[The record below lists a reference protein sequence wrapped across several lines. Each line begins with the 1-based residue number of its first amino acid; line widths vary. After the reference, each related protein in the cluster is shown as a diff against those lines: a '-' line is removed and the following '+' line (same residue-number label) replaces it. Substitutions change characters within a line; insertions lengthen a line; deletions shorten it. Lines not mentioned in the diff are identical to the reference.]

1 MRDVAGLAHAPAG
14 AVESVEHPQTAAVE
28 KMAVA
33 QTDNILAASPPAC
46 RGGMITT
53 VAAWCRS
60 AGVVGHKGEI
70 GVAGNAFAGTIGWA
84 ASTTGASAAGASAHL
99 EGALSALGI
108 KGVVAASACADAVLG
123 GGSGTLRT
131 GAL

>member
-1 MRDVAGLAHAPAG
+1 MV
-14 AVESVEHPQTAAVE
+14 HPQTAAVE
-28 KMAVA
+28 IMAVA
-33 QTDNILAASPPAC
+33 HTENIPAARPNAF
-46 RGGMITT
+46 RGSMIAT
-53 VAAWCRS
+53 VAAWCTS

-123 GGSGTLRT
+123 AGRGS
-131 GAL
+131 